1 MKKRKKQSGF
11 TLIELMIVIAIVGI
25 LAAVAMPMYSDY
37 TQRARFAE
45 VIASVSPVKMA
56 VTLCYQNRGAL
67 ASCDTEAE
75 IGLTLTDYDDG
86 ANVSTI
92 AMSAANDGEIIATAA
107 ASAGGG
113 TYTLTPAVA
122 GNVLTWAGVCS
133 GGEC

>member
-1 MKKRKKQSGF
+1 MKKRKNQAGF

-45 VIASVSPVKMA
+45 VVASVSPIKMA
-56 VTLCYQNRGAL
+56 VTLCYQNRADL
-67 ASCDTEAE
+67 DLCNTEAE
-75 IGLTLTDYDDG
+75 IGLTLADYDDG
-86 ANVSTI
+86 ANVSGI
-92 AMSAANDGEIIATAA
+92 AMSGTADGGIIATAA

-113 TYTLTPAVA
+113 TYTLTPAVS